1 MRMTPATAALRH
13 PANSTESGA
22 LARTMPIHRLP
33 DRESDLDHDTSALV
47 RSHREQQSNDGEM
60 ATIHVVEHDE
70 PKGRPSLFDF
80 AATEDDEDR

>member
-1 MRMTPATAALRH
+1 MSP
-13 PANSTESGA
+13 
-22 LARTMPIHRLP
+22 
-33 DRESDLDHDTSALV
+33 DLDHDTSALV
-47 RSHREQQSNDGEM
+47 RSHREQQSNDGET